1 MTNVAPLR
9 VLSETLVDQFV
20 KLAIEQGEAIENNDS
35 RRANW
40 LFDKAAVIENELT
53 ARGDQRMLLPLLEHT
68 DAWVRLFSAKQM
80 CVEVPARARQVL
92 EDLKV
97 SKTPLASFYA
107 ARALRHLDDG
117 IWAPK

>member
-53 ARGDQRMLLPLLEHT
+53 ARGDQRMLLPLAMMAT
-68 DAWVRLFSAKQM
+68 RCGVRNSGDRK
-80 CVEVPARARQVL
+80 
-92 EDLKV
+92 
-97 SKTPLASFYA
+97 
-107 ARALRHLDDG
+107 
-117 IWAPK
+117 